1 MNSVLVVQLKRLG
14 DLVLTTPALNSLSKL
29 YPTSEITLLIDRHS
43 QALAPAIADVDQI
56 WVYRGPKSIWM
67 NLLKARFD
75 LCLDFT
81 GNDRSALIS
90 LFSKAPRRI
99 GFSFL
104 ARRPF
109 RSFAYTQLVSSQ
121 VRDKHT
127 VDHYLDLV
135 RSLANFDSDADIRLQ
150 LPDRVRQSVSL
161 LSGEFSLPADYFVV
175 HPGSARAEKYWM
187 TDRWAEVIA
196 YARKRF
202 KLPCIITGG
211 KDPTELQHINDIL
224 LKSGDRSAIFNLAG
238 KIDLLVGAALIE
250 RAAFFIGIDTV
261 AAHLAAAFRR
271 PSITLFGPTNPFHW
285 HARHPRAIVVS
296 AGFPGPIEH
305 FDPRQKG
312 APMCELSTGVIIR
325 AMEMLLKRREL
336 ESLKSKIDCK

>member
-14 DLVLTTPALNSLSKL
+14 DLVLTTPALNILRKL
-29 YPTSEITLLIDRHS
+29 YPTAGITLLIDRHS
-43 QALAPAIADVDQI
+43 HALAPAIAGVDQI
-56 WVYRGPKSIWM
+56 WVSRGPEPVWA

-81 GNDRSALIS
+81 GNDRSALFS
-90 LFSKAPRRI
+90 FFSKAPRRI

-104 ARRPF
+104 AKRPF
-109 RSFAYTQLVSSQ
+109 RSLAYTELVPSP

-135 RSLANFDSDADIRLQ
+135 HSLANFDSGADITLQ
-150 LPDRVRQSVSL
+150 LPDQIRESVSL
-161 LSGEFSLPADYFVV
+161 LSNEFSLPADYFVA
-175 HPGSARAEKYWM
+175 HPGSAKAEKYWM

-211 KDPTELQHINDIL
+211 NHPRELQHIDDIL
-224 LKSGDRSAIFNLAG
+224 LKSGDRWAIFNMAG
-238 KIDLLVGAALIE
+238 KTDLLVGAALIE
-250 RAAFFIGIDTV
+250 RAAFFIGVDTV
-261 AAHLAAAFRR
+261 AAHLAAAFHR

-285 HARHPRAIVVS
+285 HARHPRAIVLR
-296 AGFPGPIEH
+296 AGFSGPIEH

-312 APMCELSTGVIIR
+312 APMCELSTDSIIR
-325 AMEMLLKRREL
+325 AMEMLPP
-336 ESLKSKIDCK
+336 